1 MKYLFFFFVIAISKL
16 HAAVGVLDTIV
27 VDKDPRLDVLTTK
40 QAMINKRSA
49 QLTSAGLYK
58 GYRLQV
64 TSTVNREDA
73 FKAKT
78 ALLNRFPEQKTYLI
92 FQSPYFKV
100 RIGNFLKRE
109 DADKFRKQLTK
120 QLPQAAYIVEDTIEY
135 MPQEEELQN

>member
-1 MKYLFFFFVIAISKL
+1 MKYLFFFFIIAFSKL
-16 HAAVGVLDTIV
+16 HAAAITDTIV
-27 VDKDPRLDVLTTK
+27 VDKDPRLDVLTAK

-64 TSTVNREDA
+64 TSTVNREEA

-109 DADKFRKQLTK
+109 EADKFRKQLTK